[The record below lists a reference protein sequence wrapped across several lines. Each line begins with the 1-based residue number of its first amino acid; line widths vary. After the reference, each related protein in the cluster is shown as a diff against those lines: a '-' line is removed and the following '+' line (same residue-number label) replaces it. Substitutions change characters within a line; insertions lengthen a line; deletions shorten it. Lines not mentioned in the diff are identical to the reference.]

1 MVFGRIRGGDGN
13 TYGMGVLCR
22 LGRGER
28 ESVRESR

>member
-1 MVFGRIRGGDGN
+1 MVFGRIGAEDGN

-28 ESVRESR
+28 ERGGL